1 MSIEIVGE
9 RFERAL
15 EFIYGD
21 KNNKKIS
28 EKYEITQQSVGQ
40 LKKKKA
46 INETISF
53 ICENEMINLNWIQT
67 GKGEMLINYNNSNLC
82 VAEPKSNY
90 NAESNLELINISY
103 FKDTYAAA
111 GAGAINYENAPIVMS
126 FDKEFL
132 RVQLGITVFKH
143 LHIIHAIGNSMFP
156 TIQTGEMLFINP
168 FENENFKIRDKDIYV
183 ISTPNGTLVKRI
195 KIHPIKPIY
204 ILVSDNP
211 DDDDITLEGDDFTS
225 CTVIG
230 RVVGHFNKL

>member
-1 MSIEIVGE
+1 MTPAE
-9 RFERAL
+9 RFKEARN
-15 EFIYGD
+15 Y
-21 KNNKKIS
+21 
-28 EKYEITQQSVGQ
+28 
-40 LKKKKA
+40 
-46 INETISF
+46 
-53 ICENEMINLNWIQT
+53 INLTQKELGEKLGFQWHKIKDIEAGKLKVTPDIAEYLENYYSINGWWLLT
-67 GKGEMLINYNNSNLC
+67 GKGEMLINSNNSNLC

-111 GAGAINYENAPIVMS
+111 GAGAINYETAPIVMS

-143 LHIIHAIGNSMFP
+143 LHIIHAIGNSMHP
-156 TIQTGEMLFINP
+156 TIQTGEMLFVNP
-168 FENENFKIRDKDIYV
+168 FENEDFKIRDKDIYV
-183 ISTPNGTLVKRI
+183 INTPNGILVKRI

-204 ILVSDNP
+204 VLVSDNP
-211 DDDDITLEGDDFTS
+211 EDDDITLEGDDFKA

>member
-1 MSIEIVGE
+1 MTPAE
-9 RFERAL
+9 RFKEARSYTTLTQKELGEKLGFQWHKIKDIEAGKLKVTPDIAEYL
-15 EFIYGD
+15 ENYYS
-21 KNNKKIS
+21 IS
-28 EKYEITQQSVGQ
+28 GWW
-40 LKKKKA
+40 L
-46 INETISF
+46 
-53 ICENEMINLNWIQT
+53 LT
-67 GKGEMLINYNNSNLC
+67 GKGEMLINSNNSNLC

-143 LHIIHAIGNSMFP
+143 LHIIHAIGNSMHP
-156 TIQTGEMLFINP
+156 TIQTGEMLFVNP
-168 FENENFKIRDKDIYV
+168 FENEDFKIRDKDIYI

-211 DDDDITLEGDDFTS
+211 EDDDITLEGDDFKA

>member
-1 MSIEIVGE
+1 MTTGK
-9 RFERAL
+9 R
-15 EFIYGD
+15 
-21 KNNKKIS
+21 
-28 EKYEITQQSVGQ
+28 
-40 LKKKKA
+40 LKKA
-46 INETISF
+46 RDYVDLTQNEFAEQFGLKWDKIKNIETDKHKLTPEFADEIEQKYSISGWW
-53 ICENEMINLNWIQT
+53 LLT
-67 GKGEMLINYNNSNLC
+67 GKGEMLINSNISNLC
-82 VAEPKSNY
+82 VAEPKPNY
-90 NAESNLELINISY
+90 NAKSNLELINISY

-111 GAGAINYENAPIVMS
+111 GAGAINYETAPIVMS

-143 LHIIHAIGNSMFP
+143 LHIIHAIGNSMHP
-156 TIQTGEMLFINP
+156 TIQTGEMLFVNP
-168 FENENFKIRDKDIYV
+168 FENEDFKIRDKDIYI

-211 DDDDITLEGDDFTS
+211 EDEDITLEGDDFTS

>member
-1 MSIEIVGE
+1 MTPAE
-9 RFERAL
+9 RFKEARNYITLTQKELGEKLGFQWHKIKDIEAGKLKVTPDIAEYL
-15 EFIYGD
+15 ENYYS
-21 KNNKKIS
+21 IS
-28 EKYEITQQSVGQ
+28 GWW
-40 LKKKKA
+40 L
-46 INETISF
+46 
-53 ICENEMINLNWIQT
+53 LT
-67 GKGEMLINYNNSNLC
+67 GKGEMLINSNNSNLSI
-82 VAEPKSNY
+82 AEPKVNH
-90 NAESNLELINISY
+90 NVESNLELINISY

-143 LHIIHAIGNSMFP
+143 LHIIHAIGNSMHP
-156 TIQTGEMLFINP
+156 TIQTGEMLFVNP
-168 FENENFKIRDKDIYV
+168 FENEDFKIRDKDIYI

-211 DDDDITLEGDDFTS
+211 EDDDITLEGDDFKA

>member
-1 MSIEIVGE
+1 MTPAE
-9 RFERAL
+9 RFKEARN
-15 EFIYGD
+15 Y
-21 KNNKKIS
+21 
-28 EKYEITQQSVGQ
+28 
-40 LKKKKA
+40 
-46 INETISF
+46 
-53 ICENEMINLNWIQT
+53 INLTQKELGEKLGFQWHKIKDIEAGKLKVTPDIAEYLENYYSINGWWLLT
-67 GKGEMLINYNNSNLC
+67 GKGEMLINSNNSNLC

-90 NAESNLELINISY
+90 NAQSNLELINISY

-143 LHIIHAIGNSMFP
+143 LHIIHAIGNSMHP
-156 TIQTGEMLFINP
+156 TIQTGEMLFVNP
-168 FENENFKIRDKDIYV
+168 FENEDFKIRDKDIYV
-183 ISTPNGTLVKRI
+183 INTPNGILVKRI

-204 ILVSDNP
+204 VLVSDNP
-211 DDDDITLEGDDFTS
+211 EDDDITLEGDDFKA

>member
-1 MSIEIVGE
+1 MTTGK
-9 RFERAL
+9 R
-15 EFIYGD
+15 
-21 KNNKKIS
+21 
-28 EKYEITQQSVGQ
+28 
-40 LKKKKA
+40 LKKA
-46 INETISF
+46 RDYIDLTQNEFAEQFGLKWDKIKNIETEKHKLTPEFAEEIEQKYSISGWW
-53 ICENEMINLNWIQT
+53 LLT
-67 GKGEMLINYNNSNLC
+67 GKGEMLLKDNILDTLC
-82 VAEPKSNY
+82 VAESVVNY
-90 NAESNLELINISY
+90 MSKTESNLIDISY

-111 GAGAINYENAPIVMS
+111 GAGAINYDKAPVVMS

-211 DDDDITLEGDDFTS
+211 EDDDITLEGDDFTA

>member
-1 MSIEIVGE
+1 MTTGK
-9 RFERAL
+9 R
-15 EFIYGD
+15 
-21 KNNKKIS
+21 
-28 EKYEITQQSVGQ
+28 
-40 LKKKKA
+40 LKKA
-46 INETISF
+46 RDYADLTQNEFAEQFGLKWDKIKNIETDKHKLTPEFADEIEQKYSISGWW
-53 ICENEMINLNWIQT
+53 LLT
-67 GKGEMLINYNNSNLC
+67 GKGKMLLKDNILDTLC
-82 VAEPKSNY
+82 AAEPKP
-90 NAESNLELINISY
+90 NLDLISISY

-126 FDKEFL
+126 FNKEFL

-143 LHIIHAIGNSMFP
+143 LHIIHAIGNSMYP

-168 FENENFKIRDKDIYV
+168 FENENFKIKDKDIYV

-211 DDDDITLEGDDFTS
+211 EDEDITLEGDDFTS
-225 CTVIG
+225 CTIIG

>member
-1 MSIEIVGE
+1 MIGNRIKEARNYKGFSQE
-9 RFERAL
+9 L
-15 EFIYGD
+15 L
-21 KNNKKIS
+21 S
-28 EKYEITQQSVGQ
+28 EKIGVSKRTLINYEQNDKEPTATTILNIAKYCT
-40 LKKKKA
+40 
-46 INETISF
+46 INEWW
-53 ICENEMINLNWIQT
+53 LLT
-67 GKGEMLINYNNSNLC
+67 GKGEMLLNSNISNLYI
-82 VAEPKSNY
+82 AEPKPNY

-111 GAGAINYENAPIVMS
+111 GAGAINYETAPIVMS
-126 FDKEFL
+126 FDREFL

-143 LHIIHAIGNSMFP
+143 LHIIHAIGNSMHP

-168 FENENFKIRDKDIYV
+168 FENENFKIKDKDIYV

-211 DDDDITLEGDDFTS
+211 EDEDITLEGDDFTS

>member
-1 MSIEIVGE
+1 MTPAE
-9 RFERAL
+9 RFKEARNYITLTQKELGEKLGFQWHKIKDIEAGKLKVTPDIAEYL
-15 EFIYGD
+15 ENYYS
-21 KNNKKIS
+21 IS
-28 EKYEITQQSVGQ
+28 GWW
-40 LKKKKA
+40 L
-46 INETISF
+46 
-53 ICENEMINLNWIQT
+53 LT
-67 GKGEMLINYNNSNLC
+67 GKGEMLINSNNSNLC
-82 VAEPKSNY
+82 VAEPKPNY

-143 LHIIHAIGNSMFP
+143 LHIIHAIGNSMHP
-156 TIQTGEMLFINP
+156 TIQTGEMLFVNP
-168 FENENFKIRDKDIYV
+168 FENEDFKIRDKDIYI

-211 DDDDITLEGDDFTS
+211 EDDDITLEGDDFKA

>member
-1 MSIEIVGE
+1 MTPAE
-9 RFERAL
+9 RFKEARNYITLTQKELGEKLGFQWHKIKDIEAGKLKVTPDIAEYL
-15 EFIYGD
+15 ENYY
-21 KNNKKIS
+21 S
-28 EKYEITQQSVGQ
+28 
-40 LKKKKA
+40 
-46 INETISF
+46 INGWW
-53 ICENEMINLNWIQT
+53 LLT
-67 GKGEMLINYNNSNLC
+67 GKGEMLINSNTSNLC

-143 LHIIHAIGNSMFP
+143 LHIIHAIGNSMHP
-156 TIQTGEMLFINP
+156 TIQTGEMLFVNP
-168 FENENFKIRDKDIYV
+168 FENEDFKIRDKDIYI

-211 DDDDITLEGDDFTS
+211 EDDDITLEGDDFKA

>member
-1 MSIEIVGE
+1 MTTGK
-9 RFERAL
+9 R
-15 EFIYGD
+15 
-21 KNNKKIS
+21 
-28 EKYEITQQSVGQ
+28 
-40 LKKKKA
+40 LKKARDYVDLTQSEFAEQFGLKWDK
-46 INETISF
+46 IKNIETDKHKLTPEFSEEIEQKYSISGWW
-53 ICENEMINLNWIQT
+53 LLT
-67 GKGEMLINYNNSNLC
+67 GKGEMLLNSNISNLHI
-82 VAEPKSNY
+82 AEPKPNY
-90 NAESNLELINISY
+90 NAKSNLELINISY

-111 GAGAINYENAPIVMS
+111 GAGAINYETAPIVMS

-143 LHIIHAIGNSMFP
+143 LHIIHAIGNSMHP

-168 FENENFKIRDKDIYV
+168 FENENFKIKDKDIYV

-204 ILVSDNP
+204 VLVSDNP
-211 DDDDITLEGDDFTS
+211 EDEDITLEGDDFTS

>member
-1 MSIEIVGE
+1 MTPAE
-9 RFERAL
+9 RFKEARNYTTLTQKELGEKLGFQWHKIKDIEAGKLKVTPDIADYL
-15 EFIYGD
+15 ENYYS
-21 KNNKKIS
+21 IS
-28 EKYEITQQSVGQ
+28 GWW
-40 LKKKKA
+40 L
-46 INETISF
+46 
-53 ICENEMINLNWIQT
+53 LT
-67 GKGEMLINYNNSNLC
+67 GKGEMLINSNISNLYI
-82 VAEPKSNY
+82 AESKPNY
-90 NAESNLELINISY
+90 NTKSNLELINISY

-111 GAGAINYENAPIVMS
+111 GSGAINYETAPIVMS

-143 LHIIHAIGNSMFP
+143 LHIIHAIGNSMHP

-168 FENENFKIRDKDIYV
+168 FENENFKIKDKDIYV

-211 DDDDITLEGDDFTS
+211 EDEDIKLEGDDFTS

>member
-1 MSIEIVGE
+1 MSFSELGNRLKSARIALGMSQINFAEKLNITDKTLRNYENGNNITVEIV
-9 RFERAL
+9 
-15 EFIYGD
+15 
-21 KNNKKIS
+21 KKIS
-28 EKYEITQQSVGQ
+28 EIANIDFNILLNG
-40 LKKKKA
+40 
-46 INETISF
+46 
-53 ICENEMINLNWIQT
+53 ENNTVKNS
-67 GKGEMLINYNNSNLC
+67 NNSKLC

-90 NAESNLELINISY
+90 NTESNLELINISY

-111 GAGAINYENAPIVMS
+111 GSGAINYENAPIVMS

-143 LHIIHAIGNSMFP
+143 LHIIHAIGNSMHP
-156 TIQTGEMLFINP
+156 TIQTGEMLFVNP
-168 FENENFKIRDKDIYV
+168 FENEDFKIRDKDIYI

-211 DDDDITLEGDDFTS
+211 EDDDITLEGDDFTA

>member
-1 MSIEIVGE
+1 MTPAE
-9 RFERAL
+9 RFKEARNYITLTQKELGEKLGFQWHKIKDIEAGKLKVTPDIAEYL
-15 EFIYGD
+15 ENYYS
-21 KNNKKIS
+21 IS
-28 EKYEITQQSVGQ
+28 GWW
-40 LKKKKA
+40 L
-46 INETISF
+46 
-53 ICENEMINLNWIQT
+53 LT
-67 GKGEMLINYNNSNLC
+67 GKGEMLINSNTSNLC
-82 VAEPKSNY
+82 VAKPKSNH
-90 NAESNLELINISY
+90 NAKSNLELINISY

-111 GAGAINYENAPIVMS
+111 GAGAINYDKAPVVMS

-168 FENENFKIRDKDIYV
+168 FENEDFKIRDKDIYV

-195 KIHPIKPIY
+195 KIHPIKPIF
-204 ILVSDNP
+204 ILISDNP
-211 DDDDITLEGDDFTS
+211 EDEDIHLEGDDFNA

>member
-1 MSIEIVGE
+1 MSFSELGNRLKSARIALGMSQINFAEKLNITDKTLRNYENGNNITVEIV
-9 RFERAL
+9 
-15 EFIYGD
+15 
-21 KNNKKIS
+21 KKIS
-28 EKYEITQQSVGQ
+28 EIANIDFNILLNG
-40 LKKKKA
+40 
-46 INETISF
+46 
-53 ICENEMINLNWIQT
+53 ENNTVKNS
-67 GKGEMLINYNNSNLC
+67 NNSNLY
-82 VAEPKSNY
+82 VAEPKPNY

-143 LHIIHAIGNSMFP
+143 LHIIHAIGNSMHP
-156 TIQTGEMLFINP
+156 TIQTGEMLFVNP
-168 FENENFKIRDKDIYV
+168 FENEDFKIRDKDIYI

-195 KIHPIKPIY
+195 KIHPIKPIFTL
-204 ILVSDNP
+204 ISDNP
-211 DDDDITLEGDDFTS
+211 EDEDIHLEGDDFTA

>member
-1 MSIEIVGE
+1 MTPAE
-9 RFERAL
+9 RFKEARN
-15 EFIYGD
+15 Y
-21 KNNKKIS
+21 
-28 EKYEITQQSVGQ
+28 
-40 LKKKKA
+40 
-46 INETISF
+46 
-53 ICENEMINLNWIQT
+53 INLTQKELGEKLGFQWHKIKDIEAGKLKVTPDIAEYLENYYSISGWWLLT
-67 GKGEMLINYNNSNLC
+67 GKGEMLINSNNSNLSI
-82 VAEPKSNY
+82 AEPKVNH
-90 NAESNLELINISY
+90 NVESNLELINISY

-143 LHIIHAIGNSMFP
+143 LHIIHAIGNSMHP
-156 TIQTGEMLFINP
+156 TIQTGEMLFVNP
-168 FENENFKIRDKDIYV
+168 FENEDFKIRDKDIYI

-211 DDDDITLEGDDFTS
+211 EDDDITLEGDDFKA

>member
-1 MSIEIVGE
+1 MTPAE
-9 RFERAL
+9 RFKEARNYITLTQKELGEKLGFQWHKIKDIEAGKLKVTPDIAEYL
-15 EFIYGD
+15 ENYY
-21 KNNKKIS
+21 S
-28 EKYEITQQSVGQ
+28 
-40 LKKKKA
+40 
-46 INETISF
+46 INGWW
-53 ICENEMINLNWIQT
+53 LLT
-67 GKGEMLINYNNSNLC
+67 GKGEMLINSNTSNLC

-143 LHIIHAIGNSMFP
+143 LHIIHAIGNSMHP
-156 TIQTGEMLFINP
+156 TIQTGEMLFVNP
-168 FENENFKIRDKDIYV
+168 FENEDFKIRDKDIYI

-195 KIHPIKPIY
+195 KIHPIKPIF
-204 ILVSDNP
+204 ILISDNP
-211 DDDDITLEGDDFTS
+211 EDEDIHLEGDDFTA

>member
-1 MSIEIVGE
+1 MTPAE
-9 RFERAL
+9 RFKEARSYTTLTQKELGEKLGFQWHKIKDIEAGKLKVTPDIAEYL
-15 EFIYGD
+15 ENYYS
-21 KNNKKIS
+21 IS
-28 EKYEITQQSVGQ
+28 GWW
-40 LKKKKA
+40 L
-46 INETISF
+46 
-53 ICENEMINLNWIQT
+53 LT
-67 GKGEMLINYNNSNLC
+67 GKGEMLINSNNSNLC

-90 NAESNLELINISY
+90 NAESNLEIINISY

-143 LHIIHAIGNSMFP
+143 LHIIHAIGNSMHP
-156 TIQTGEMLFINP
+156 TIQTGEMLFVNP
-168 FENENFKIRDKDIYV
+168 FENEDFKIRDKDIYI

-195 KIHPIKPIY
+195 KIHPIKPIF
-204 ILVSDNP
+204 ILISDNP
-211 DDDDITLEGDDFTS
+211 EDEDIHLEGDDFKA